1 MVNIRKNKIKHKLAN
16 GEMTSTLMTPFPVT
30 AGFIDFVGPYGFD
43 GVWIE
48 NEHGAIDFADIPDMT
63 RAADLWDMTSIVRVS
78 LNLPSV
84 IYRTLDVGAQGIV
97 MPHVNTATEA
107 RIVAESS
114 KFYPLG
120 NRGMYTSRQGIGVE
134 DYSLKANDETLV
146 MIMIEDIIAV
156 ENLDEILTIDNVDN
170 IDVFLV
176 APGDLGQSMG
186 LHDRSDP
193 KVIATIDKAIDK
205 IIGSGKIA
213 GTLVDSTNVESYID
227 KGVKYFCMGIAPWL
241 QNGSADFL
249 NRINKHS

>member
-16 GEMTSTLMTPFPVT
+16 GEMTSTLMTPFPIT
-30 AGFIDFVGPYGFD
+30 AGFIDFIGPYGFD

-134 DYSLKANDETLV
+134 DYTLKANDATLV
-146 MIMIEDIIAV
+146 IVMIEDIIAV
-156 ENLDEILTIDNVDN
+156 ENLDEILTVDN
-170 IDVFLV
+170 IDVFYL
-176 APGDLGQSMG
+176 ASGDLSQSMG
-186 LHDRSDP
+186 LYDQPNHP
-193 KVIATIDKAIDK
+193 QVLKTIDESITK
-205 IIGSGKIA
+205 IIGSGRIA
-213 GTLVDSTNVESYID
+213 GIGVTDSNLESYIEQ
-227 KGVKYFCMGIAPWL
+227 GVSLVVTKIQPWL
-241 QNGSADFL
+241 EKGAKKFL
-249 NRINKHS
+249 DHCKKRN

>member
-16 GEMTSTLMTPFPVT
+16 GEITSTLMTPFPIT
-30 AGFIDFVGPYGFD
+30 AGFIDFIGQYGFD

-48 NEHGAIDFADIPDMT
+48 TEHGAIDFADIPDIT
-63 RAADLWDMTSIVRVS
+63 RAADLWDMTSIIRLN

-84 IYRTLDVGAQGIV
+84 IYRTFDVGAQGIV
-97 MPHVNTATEA
+97 MPHVNTADEA

-120 NRGMYTSRQGIGVE
+120 NRGMFTSRQGIGVE
-134 DYSLKANDETLV
+134 DYTLKANNETLV
-146 MIMIEDIIAV
+146 IVMIEDIIAV
-156 ENLDEILTIDNVDN
+156 ENLAEILTVDN

-193 KVIATIDKAIDK
+193 KVLAVIDQAIRQ
-205 IIGSGKIA
+205 IVESGKTA
-213 GTLVDSTNVESYID
+213 GTLVDSANVESYID
-227 KGVKYFCMGIAPWL
+227 KGVKYFCTVITPWL
-241 QNGSADFL
+241 QSGSADFL
-249 NRINKHS
+249 NHINKHS

>member
-1 MVNIRKNKIKHKLAN
+1 MEIRPNKIKHKLLNNEIVTVAM
-16 GEMTSTLMTPFPVT
+16 GDFTIT
-30 AGFIDFVGPYGFD
+30 AGFIDFIGQYGFD

-48 NEHGAIDFADIPDMT
+48 TEHGAIDFADIPDMT
-63 RAADLWDMTSIVRVS
+63 RAADLWDMTSIVRVN

-84 IYRTLDVGAQGIV
+84 IYRTFDVGAQGII
-97 MPHVNTATEA
+97 MPHVNTADEA

-120 NRGMYTSRQGIGVE
+120 NRGMFTSRQGIGVE
-134 DYSLKANDETLV
+134 DYTLKANDETLV
-146 MIMIEDIIAV
+146 IVMIEDIIAV

-205 IIGSGKIA
+205 IVGSGKIA

-227 KGVKYFCMGIAPWL
+227 KGVKYLCMGIAPWL

>member
-1 MVNIRKNKIKHKLAN
+1 MEIRPNKIKHKLLNNEIVTVAM
-16 GEMTSTLMTPFPVT
+16 GDFTIT
-30 AGFIDFVGPYGFD
+30 AGFIDFIGQYGFD

-48 NEHGAIDFADIPDMT
+48 TEHGAIDFADIPDMT
-63 RAADLWDMTSIVRVS
+63 RAADLWDMTSIVRVN

-84 IYRTLDVGAQGIV
+84 IYRTFDVGAQGII
-97 MPHVNTATEA
+97 MPHVNTADEA

-120 NRGMYTSRQGIGVE
+120 NRGMFTSRQGIGVE
-134 DYSLKANDETLV
+134 DYTLKANDETLV
-146 MIMIEDIIAV
+146 IIMIEDIIAV

-186 LHDRSDP
+186 LHDRTDP
-193 KVIATIDKAIDK
+193 KVIATIDKAIDQ

-227 KGVKYFCMGIAPWL
+227 KGVKYLCMGIAPWL

>member
-16 GEMTSTLMTPFPVT
+16 GEITSTLMTPFPIT
-30 AGFIDFVGPYGFD
+30 AGFIDFIGQYGFD

-48 NEHGAIDFADIPDMT
+48 TEHGAIDFADIPDIT
-63 RAADLWDMTSIVRVS
+63 RAADLWDMTSTVRLS

-84 IYRTLDVGAQGIV
+84 IYRTFDVGAQGIV
-97 MPHVNTATEA
+97 MPHVNTADEA

-120 NRGMYTSRQGIGVE
+120 NRGMFTSRQGIGVE
-134 DYSLKANDETLV
+134 DYTLKANNETLV
-146 MIMIEDIIAV
+146 IVMIEDIIAV
-156 ENLDEILTIDNVDN
+156 ENLAEILTVDN

-193 KVIATIDKAIDK
+193 KVLAVIDQAIRQ
-205 IIGSGKIA
+205 IVESGKTA
-213 GTLVDSTNVESYID
+213 GTLVDSANVESYID
-227 KGVKYFCMGIAPWL
+227 KGVKYFCTVITPWL
-241 QNGSADFL
+241 QSGSADFL
-249 NRINKHS
+249 NHINKHS

>member
-16 GEMTSTLMTPFPVT
+16 GEITSTLMTPFPIT
-30 AGFIDFVGPYGFD
+30 AGFIDFIGQYGFD

-48 NEHGAIDFADIPDMT
+48 TEHGAIDFADIPDIT
-63 RAADLWDMTSIVRVS
+63 RAADLWDMTSTVRLS

-84 IYRTLDVGAQGIV
+84 IYRTFDVGAQGIV
-97 MPHVNTATEA
+97 MPHVNTADEA

-120 NRGMYTSRQGIGVE
+120 NRGMFTSRQGIGVE
-134 DYSLKANDETLV
+134 DYTLKANDETLV
-146 MIMIEDIIAV
+146 IVMIEDIIAV
-156 ENLDEILTIDNVDN
+156 ENLAEILTVDN

-193 KVIATIDKAIDK
+193 KVLAVIDQAIRQ
-205 IIGSGKIA
+205 IVESGKTA
-213 GTLVDSTNVESYID
+213 GTLVDSANVESYID
-227 KGVKYFCMGIAPWL
+227 KGVKYFCTVITPWL
-241 QNGSADFL
+241 QSGSADFL
-249 NRINKHS
+249 NHINKHS